1 MLIPKRLPRQAVI
14 GIISPASPQRDQAR
28 LDRGIRYLESLG
40 YRVELGPAAR
50 RSHAGYLAGTDEDR
64 LSDLMV
70 MFENDRIDAIMC
82 ARGGYGTMRLLEGID
97 YRVIRRHPKIFVG
110 FSDTTALQLA
120 IWKKTSLVTFSGAMP
135 SVDMAD
141 TFDGESEEW
150 FWRMLTSARPLGPL
164 KQSLPVTTLRRG
176 AAEGRLLGGNL
187 SVFVSLLGTPWM
199 PVLEDSVLVLEDV
212 GEETYRIDRMLTQI
226 SLAGIP
232 SSCAAT
238 VFGQFT
244 QKVVRGSSTQTRDIS
259 EVLTEYATRSTGPV
273 LGNLMYGHE
282 RKKLTLPMGIRASI
296 SARSR
301 YLKLVDAAVR

>member
-1 MLIPKRLPRQAVI
+1 MLIPKRLPKNAVI
-14 GIISPASPQRDQAR
+14 GIVSPASPQRDPSR

-40 YRVELGPAAR
+40 YRVELGRAAR
-50 RSHAGYLAGTDEDR
+50 RSHAGYLAGTDEER
-64 LSDLMV
+64 LSDLMD
-70 MFENDRIDAIMC
+70 MFANDRIDAIMC
-82 ARGGYGTMRLLEGID
+82 ARGGYGTMRLLGDID

-120 IWKKTSLVTFSGAMP
+120 IWKKTALVTFSGAMP

-150 FWRMLTSARPLGPL
+150 FWRTLTSARPLGPL
-164 KQSLPVTTLRRG
+164 KQSLPTTTLQRG
-176 AAEGRLLGGNL
+176 TAEGHLLGGNL

-199 PVLEDSVLVLEDV
+199 PALKDSVLVLEDV
-212 GEETYRIDRMLTQI
+212 GEETYRIDRMLTQL

-232 SSCAAT
+232 SSSVAT

-244 QKVVRGSSTQTRDIS
+244 QKVVRGSSTQTRNVS
-259 EVLTEYATRSTGPV
+259 EVLMEYAARSTGPV

-282 RKKLTLPMGIRASI
+282 RKKLTLPMGVRASI
-296 SARSR
+296 STRSR
-301 YLKLVDAAVR
+301 YLKLIDAAVR